1 MDLVALV
8 TSMPFA
14 VATGVEIDA
23 AAAELVRGR
32 LAWAP
37 ERCTTGGLLH
47 GGAVMTLADS
57 VGAVCAFLNLPEGAS
72 TSTIESKTN
81 FFRGVRDGEIVATAQ
96 PLHVGRTTIVVQTDV
111 RTADDKRVALVTQTS
126 RHPRAS
132 SPDDHN
138 VAIDRIT
145 VGNGALQNTKPSP
158 ISSPALDDAQ
168 WHAPTLRRVRGAR
181 RRRAR
186 HRPRRASPRV

>member
-8 TSMPFA
+8 ASMPFA

-23 AAAELVRGR
+23 AAAESVRGR

-96 PLHVGRTTIVVQTDV
+96 ALHVGRTTIVVQTDV
-111 RTADDKRVALVTQTS
+111 RTAADKRVALVTQTQ
-126 RHPRAS
+126 
-132 SPDDHN
+132 
-138 VAIDRIT
+138 AIIR
-145 VGNGALQNTKPSP
+145 
-158 ISSPALDDAQ
+158 
-168 WHAPTLRRVRGAR
+168 
-181 RRRAR
+181 
-186 HRPRRASPRV
+186 